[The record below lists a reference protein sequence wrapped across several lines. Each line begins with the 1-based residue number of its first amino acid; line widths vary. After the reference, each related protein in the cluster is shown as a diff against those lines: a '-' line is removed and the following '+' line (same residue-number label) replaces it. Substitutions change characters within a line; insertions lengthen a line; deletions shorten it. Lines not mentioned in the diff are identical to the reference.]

1 VTLADDLARFD
12 IDAATLPKL
21 EAFVPL
27 FETWNERINLSAART
42 RDEIESHIVD
52 SLAVVP
58 HVRGATRVIDVGS
71 GGGFPVVIAAA
82 CLPGTQFVALEPVHK
97 KHAWLRTAA
106 RTLGLA
112 NLDAYAERVESHAVH
127 DYDVAMSRAT
137 FELSDWL
144 ACGLTLVR
152 PGGLVIGFE
161 AIPRELEVEVT
172 RVPYQLADKSR
183 ALVLLRASAST

>member
-1 VTLADDLARFD
+1 VTLRDHLTALALD
-12 IDAATLPKL
+12 EDVASKL

-42 RDEIESHIVD
+42 RSEIEEHIVD

-58 HVRGATRVIDVGS
+58 HVRDAHRVLDVGS

-82 CLPGTQFVALEPVHK
+82 CLPDTEFVALEPVHK
-97 KHAWLRTAA
+97 KYAWLRTAA
-106 RTLGLA
+106 RTLGLP
-112 NLDAYAERVESHAVH
+112 NLDALAERVEVHVAH

-137 FELSDWL
+137 FELADWL
-144 ACGLTLVR
+144 AWGLTLVR

-161 AIPRELEVEVT
+161 AITRDLDVEVT
-172 RVPYQLADKSR
+172 RVPYELGDKTR
-183 ALVLLRASAST
+183 ALVLLRKPAGT

>member
-1 VTLADDLARFD
+1 VTIRDQLTALA
-12 IDAATLPKL
+12 IDEAALPKL

-42 RDEIESHIVD
+42 REEIEEHIVD

-58 HVRGATRVIDVGS
+58 HLRDANRVIDVGS

-82 CLPGTQFVALEPVHK
+82 CLPHTQFVALEPVHK

-106 RTLGLA
+106 RTLGLP
-112 NLDAYAERVESHAVH
+112 NLEAFAERVEGHALH

-137 FELSDWL
+137 FELADWL
-144 ACGLTLVR
+144 VRGLTLVH
-152 PGGLVIGFE
+152 PGGTVIGFE
-161 AIPRELEVEVT
+161 AIPRELEMEVT
-172 RVPYQLADKSR
+172 RVPYRLGDKTRS
-183 ALVLLRASAST
+183 LVLLQKPVD

>member
-1 VTLADDLARFD
+1 MTLRDHLIALA
-12 IDAATLPKL
+12 IDEAALPKL

-42 RDEIESHIVD
+42 RDDIEEHIAD

-58 HVRGATRVIDVGS
+58 HLRGAHRVIDVGS

-82 CLPGTQFVALEPVHK
+82 CLPDAQFVALEPVHK

-106 RTLGLA
+106 RTLGLS
-112 NLDAYAERVESHAVH
+112 NLDALAERVESHGVH

-137 FELSDWL
+137 FELADWL
-144 ACGLTLVR
+144 ARGLSLVH
-152 PGGLVIGFE
+152 PGGTVIGFE
-161 AIPRELEVEVT
+161 AIPRELDVEVT
-172 RVPYQLADKSR
+172 RVPYRLGDKTRS
-183 ALVLLRASAST
+183 LVLVRK

>member
-1 VTLADDLARFD
+1 VTLRDHLTALA
-12 IDAATLPKL
+12 IDAAALPKL

-42 RDEIESHIVD
+42 REEIEEHIAD

-58 HVRGATRVIDVGS
+58 HLRGANRVIDVGA

-82 CLPGTQFVALEPVHK
+82 CLPDTQFVALEPVHK

-106 RTLGLA
+106 RTLDLP
-112 NLDAYAERVESHAVH
+112 NLDAFAERVESHQAH

-137 FELSDWL
+137 FELADWL
-144 ACGLTLVR
+144 VRGLTLVR
-152 PGGLVIGFE
+152 PGGTVIGFE
-161 AIPRELEVEVT
+161 AIPRDLEMQVT
-172 RVPYQLADKSR
+172 RVPYRLGEKTRS
-183 ALVLLRASAST
+183 LVLLRKPD